1 MVRVSGRVVS
11 LVLQGHHVD
20 SPEYRTRLGTI
31 YLLRMRVSISSKTK
45 SIRLKSLRLRSCSLK
60 PVQELKKDNI
70 STLGGRYNES
80 IISHG
85 RHQTCPFVTAAH
97 VPNIKSVGHVQL
109 VRPRLG
115 SLLDNP
121 SFSWRAPH
129 TPHGCEGD
137 CTLLTAR
144 VSSTILYFI

>member
-11 LVLQGHHVD
+11 LVLEEHHVV

-31 YLLRMRVSISSKTK
+31 YLLQMRVSISSKTK

-60 PVQELKKDNI
+60 PRSRRTTSRRWVAVWPLP
-70 STLGGRYNES
+70 NES

-129 TPHGCEGD
+129 TLS
-137 CTLLTAR
+137 TLHTDAKAI
-144 VSSTILYFI
+144 VPF